1 MKRLISIF
9 AAVVQAMVM
18 CHGAAPSADIF
29 DAVRAGDVE
38 KVKAL
43 LQADPKL
50 AAARTEDGSTA
61 LHLAAL
67 EGHSAIARLLLDS
80 QAQVNARGLRE
91 ETPLHMAMY
100 DGHREMAELLLSS
113 QADIS
118 AQNTAGE
125 TPLHIAARKGHR
137 ELVALL
143 LEHHA
148 DMNAKDRQDA
158 TPLHA
163 AVAEGHKE
171 VAELLLRY
179 NADLA
184 ARDKA
189 GRTPKA
195 LAAEKGHAALV
206 ELLTPQVGEFY
217 DVQRLD
223 FEGAQAFPAE
233 ALRQGL
239 RDTLDFFEISHPLAP
254 RDAYLEAIQQKLLL
268 GYQHHGFPDAQIEA
282 RLDAKAGRIVVRVT
296 EGQRYVCGAVKVI
309 GATNVPVAEILN
321 RLTPSQVATQ
331 SVPHSFNFQD
341 KAPTTNPLSGE
352 LTEDSEP
359 AEPPWV
365 KGEPAPLSSVDLKQM
380 TAEVVAA
387 LHEHGFLSAKANVL
401 AVPDQT
407 ARTAELRVEVLEE
420 GPRAVI
426 GRIEVT
432 GNQKNS
438 TEAVL
443 RYLDLKPGMELLS
456 QLVARTEDRLWRA
469 ARFLSYKVSL
479 GSPDD
484 GGRVL
489 LQINVFE
496 YDQAPPLDQ
505 PFSRTEAAMLKL
517 REWLSKLEQN
527 REDIVVT
534 LSGLPA
540 PAPEG
545 EFVLSPCHGLALL
558 TSAMDRQTTAHDEYA
573 MVFRAGLAGF
583 YSPIG
588 GRKLL
593 INCPRQQLKVFLK
606 VSSKPAET
614 NQSPFDLS
622 AGAGFNQWKK
632 KDTVAP
638 PYRFE
643 LALPPVACMG
653 LAHRWD
659 CASWFDG
666 DVLIRSNATLLVKL
680 DSRTGR
686 ILEFRTAGEKGTG
699 LAKLRF
705 ERGAFERTV
714 EHIET
719 ATASLPNVCDTNAPL
734 SSGVAFLAEEIMS
747 SKYLEPVLRSK
758 LSAETAASLPGL
770 VRQLKLEQVLEPM
783 NRLLGKPA
791 GAAGEDADFWIP
803 VDLNLEGVTRS
814 DLLGLIVGWFLRRS
828 DELFP
833 ARTWPWTVL
842 REASLN
848 VQGKGKYTGQAL
860 TEIYESSETGP
871 LGYLAIAQI
880 LTRFQPPLAQ
890 KFAARGLE
898 RLSTS
903 DFHHDCHQ
911 FLTGESI
918 TSQCCERLA
927 ATLREL
933 DDERVAA
940 LAKLQ
945 SPARGEFVRE
955 CVRRLRAAKGQPV
968 LETLTPALDLYWEKE
983 LKEQVANK
991 LRGLALDADTVFKE
1005 GLAVYQTLS
1014 PNHARAASLFQQ
1026 AADLGHPAAQYYLA
1040 MLYEKGTGVSKDQET
1055 ALKWYRQSATKGYP
1069 EAGMALGDFFSNG
1082 LNVKQDYVEAFV
1094 WYGVA
1099 ATEGHPMADA
1109 FRKGAQRKLTASQMA
1124 DAAQRLKAILSQ
1136 LPPAT
1141 HVPQPGS
1148 ADKTD

>member
-9 AAVVQAMVM
+9 AAVVQTMVM
-18 CHGAAPSADIF
+18 CCGAAPSTDIF

-43 LQADPKL
+43 LQADPKV

-67 EGHSAIARLLLDS
+67 EGHSAIAQLLLAS

-100 DGHREMAELLLSS
+100 DGHREMAELLLAS
-113 QADIS
+113 QADVS

-148 DMNAKDRQDA
+148 DPNAKDRQDA

-171 VAELLLRY
+171 VVEVLLSQ
-179 NADLA
+179 NADLG

-195 LAAEKGHAALV
+195 LAAEKGHSTLV
-206 ELLTPQVGEFY
+206 ELLTPRVGDYY

-223 FEGAQAFPAE
+223 FEGAKAFPAE

-239 RDTLDFFEISHPLAP
+239 RDTIDFFEISHPLAP
-254 RDAYLEAIQQKLLL
+254 LDAYLEAIQRKVLI
-268 GYQHHGFPDAQIEA
+268 GYQNHGFAEAQIEA
-282 RLDAKAGRIVVRVT
+282 RHDAKAGRIVVKVA
-296 EGQRYVCGAVKVI
+296 EGPRYVCGAVKVI
-309 GATNVPVAEILN
+309 GATNAPVAAIVE
-321 RLTPSQVATQ
+321 RLTPSQVTTQ
-331 SVPHSFNFQD
+331 AVHQAFQFED
-341 KAPTTNPLSGE
+341 KAPATNPLTGE
-352 LTEDSEP
+352 LSEASEP
-359 AEPPWV
+359 AEASWV
-365 KGEPAPLSSVDLKQM
+365 KGEPAPLSEIDLRQM
-380 TAEVVAA
+380 KAQVTAV
-387 LHEHGFLSAKANVL
+387 LHEHGFLSAKANL
-401 AVPDQT
+401 QAVPDKT
-407 ARTAELRVEVLEE
+407 ARTAELQVEVLEE

-432 GNQKNS
+432 GNKKNS

-443 RYLDLKPGMELLS
+443 RYLDLKPGMELPS
-456 QLVARTEDRLWRA
+456 QLVARIEDRLWRA
-469 ARFLSYKVSL
+469 ARFLSYKVTL

-489 LQINVFE
+489 LQVHVFE

-505 PFSRTEAAMLKL
+505 AFSRTEEAMLKL
-517 REWLSKLEQN
+517 REWLSRLDQS
-527 REDIVVT
+527 REDMVVA

-545 EFVLSPCHGLALL
+545 EFVLSPCNGLALL
-558 TSAMDRQTTAHDEYA
+558 TTAMARQTTAHDEYA
-573 MVFRAGLAGF
+573 IVFRAGLAGF
-583 YSPIG
+583 YSPVG

-593 INCPRQQLKVFLK
+593 INCPKQELKVFVK

-614 NQSPFDLS
+614 NQSPFNIS
-622 AGAGFNQWKK
+622 AGAGFNQSKK
-632 KDTVAP
+632 KDSVVP
-638 PYRFE
+638 SFRFD

-659 CASWFDG
+659 CSSWFDG

-686 ILEFRTAGEKGTG
+686 ILEFRNAGEKGKG
-699 LAKLRF
+699 MANLRF

-714 EHIET
+714 QRIET

-734 SSGVAFLAEEIMS
+734 SSGVAFLAEEVMS

-791 GAAGEDADFWIP
+791 GAAEEDADFWIP
-803 VDLNLEGVTRS
+803 VDLNLEEATRS
-814 DLLGLIVGWFLRRS
+814 DLMGLIVGWFLRRS
-828 DELFP
+828 DELFT
-833 ARTWPWTVL
+833 ARSWPWMVV

-848 VQGKGKYTGQAL
+848 VQGKGKYTSQAL
-860 TEIYESSETGP
+860 AEIYESGETGP

-880 LTRFQPPLAQ
+880 LTQFQPPLAQ

-898 RLSTS
+898 RLSTA
-903 DFHHDCHQ
+903 DFHHDCHL
-911 FLTGESI
+911 FLTGDSI
-918 TSQCCERLA
+918 SSQCCERLA
-927 ATLREL
+927 ATLREM

-945 SPARGEFVRE
+945 SPARGEFVRD

-968 LETLTPALDLYWEKE
+968 LETLVPALDLYWEKE

-991 LRGLALDADTVFKE
+991 LWGLALDADTVFKE

-1040 MLYEKGTGVSKDQET
+1040 MLYEKGTGVSKDLAT

-1069 EAGMALGDFFSNG
+1069 EAGVVLGNFYNNG
-1082 LNVKQDYVEAFV
+1082 LEVKQDYVEAFV

-1099 ATEGHPMADA
+1099 AAEGHRMADV
-1109 FRKGAQRKLTASQMA
+1109 FRKGVQRKLTASQLPEA
-1124 DAAQRLKAILSQ
+1124 EKRLEAILAQ
-1136 LPPAT
+1136 LPPGARA
-1141 HVPQPGS
+1141 PQPGS
-1148 ADKTD
+1148 AGKTD